1 MEPGLLS
8 RRPCYLVT
16 QDRGWRR
23 AVRIAGPASLARR
36 SIGPVTFSVSSTELR
51 SDAMILLAVAV
62 IGALVPA
69 WRAVRVR
76 LLDAVLR

>member
-1 MEPGLLS
+1 
-8 RRPCYLVT
+8 
-16 QDRGWRR
+16 
-23 AVRIAGPASLARR
+23 
-36 SIGPVTFSVSSTELR
+36 VTFSVSSTELR